1 MVEGEI
7 IKFYRKKRGLSQ
19 EQLGKDICTT
29 THVSKIE
36 RGQTKYSTEIIALFS
51 ERLDIDIHKEIEF
64 FQSMEKKLHQWHHS
78 IIMQRMKEVEKTK
91 NELDQFPIIQSSKH
105 AVLYQL
111 VLARYY
117 LLKKD
122 NPKALNIINK
132 LNKEHLNPYE
142 ENMHKHITGIY
153 YLQIYNSFLLENRK
167 KAAEILS
174 KINMDVYKNEECCY
188 HLAMAYQWVESKT
201 MAHIYAKRAVDYFK
215 NNNNFSRAIQA
226 ESVMLLQIESAT
238 IHDFEQK
245 INRYHQL
252 IQDSETLNE
261 IGIIGMLLHNLGLEY
276 FKRKDY
282 KNAHIY
288 YHKALKMADKKTA
301 IYLNRLY
308 NFLDNSIDGELQT
321 QKQQLKSAEEG
332 LTAAKTLKHNL
343 YLHLFQL
350 HLYIIKKEMKSYFDY
365 IENKALPFF
374 QSQNQF
380 SRVERF
386 GKELYHH
393 YADTMQYEKAVK
405 ISSLFINRES

>member
-1 MVEGEI
+1 MIEGEI

-64 FQSMEKKLHQWHHS
+64 FQSMEKKLHQWHKS
-78 IIMQRMKEVEKTK
+78 IIMQRMKEVERTK
-91 NELDQFPIIQSSKH
+91 NELDQFPIIQFSKH
-105 AVLYQL
+105 AALYQL

-117 LLKKD
+117 LLKKEI
-122 NPKALNIINK
+122 PKVINIINK
-132 LNKEHLNPYE
+132 LNKEYLSPYE
-142 ENMHKHITGIY
+142 ENMHKHVTGIY
-153 YLQIYNSFLLENRK
+153 YLQKCNDFLIENRK
-167 KAAEILS
+167 KAVEILNT
-174 KINMDVYKNEECCY
+174 INMDVYGNEECCY

-201 MAHIYAKRAVDYFK
+201 MAYINAKKAVDYFK
-215 NNNNFSRAIQA
+215 RNNNFSRAIQA
-226 ESVMLLQIESAT
+226 ESLMLLQIESAT

-245 INRYHQL
+245 VSRYHQL
-252 IQDSETLNE
+252 IQDSDTLNE

-288 YHKALKMADKKTA
+288 YQKALKMADKKTA

-308 NFLDNSIDGELQT
+308 NFLDNSIDGKLQSR
-321 QKQQLKSAEEG
+321 KQQLKSAEDG
-332 LTAAKTLKHNL
+332 FAASKNMKHYL

-350 HLYIIKKEMKSYFDY
+350 HLFIIKGEMKSYFDY
-365 IENKALPFF
+365 LENIALPFF
-374 QSQNQF
+374 QSENQF
-380 SRVERF
+380 SRVEKF
-386 GKELYHH
+386 GKQLYHH
-393 YADTMQYEKAVK
+393 YADTKQYEKAVK
-405 ISSLFINRES
+405 IASLFLNGD